1 MTLTLWNTY
10 IIIAYLAYIVYL
22 LNQIKNKK

>member
-1 MTLTLWNTY
+1 MTLILFNTW